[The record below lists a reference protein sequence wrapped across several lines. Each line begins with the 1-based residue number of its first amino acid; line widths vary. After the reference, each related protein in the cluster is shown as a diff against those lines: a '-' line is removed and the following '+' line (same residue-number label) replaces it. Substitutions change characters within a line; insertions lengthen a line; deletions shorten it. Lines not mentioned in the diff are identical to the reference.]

1 MKTRYYL
8 ILFIAAALLNLNA
21 CVDVDPVSSITVPN
35 YWKSSDQIDAFNI
48 GLHTRMRAHTYNFYL
63 LGEARSDI
71 FGDNPFGGE
80 APQGMERFPYNT
92 LSEDNPGISNY
103 GDFYLNINQLNLMI
117 KEVAATTFLSEDKR
131 NYYLGQAYGMR
142 AYYYF
147 HLLRSWGDA
156 IIYTD
161 PTYGE
166 NIDLP
171 KLPKAKSSASE
182 VLKLIK
188 EDINASNDSFGNNY
202 AFSPSKNYWS
212 KAATQML
219 KAEVYLWSGRQ
230 GGGGVADYT
239 IVKSTLSEIQS
250 GAPSLGLMDNFKDVF
265 SFTQKNN
272 KEIIFSLKSQQDEFS
287 LWNGSFAANFLPQNN
302 MISPYYHEDGSKWNT
317 TQENMFGL
325 MRLQVRE
332 QIFKNA
338 FVAGDLRHEASL
350 KGVYNADKTYAG
362 CFPYKYQGTN
372 LPGQSSRAMLDDYP
386 IYRYADLI
394 LMLAEAKSLLG
405 ENPDN
410 EINAIRKRAFG
421 DKYGQSVA
429 YPNQAG
435 DSDVNKA
442 ILKERLNE
450 FMFEGKRWYDLRR
463 FGNQYVFEV
472 TYADNKDP
480 RKLLWPIDKNTL
492 TNNRELV
499 QTPGFEPKQ

>member
-1 MKTRYYL
+1 MKKIY
-8 ILFIAAALLNLNA
+8 IFIFVIAATLFSLNS

-35 YWKSSDQIDAFNI
+35 YWKSADQIEAFNV
-48 GLHTRMRAHTYNFYL
+48 GLHSRMRSHSFNFYL

-80 APQGMERFPYNT
+80 ASQGMERFPFNT
-92 LSEDNPGISNY
+92 LSEDAPGISNY
-103 GDFYLNINQLNLMI
+103 GGFYTNINQLNLMI
-117 KEVAATTFLSEDKR
+117 KEVSETTFLKDDKK

-156 IIYTD
+156 IIYTE

-171 KLPKAKSSASE
+171 KLPKAKSSAE
-182 VLKLIK
+182 DVLKLIK
-188 EDINASNDSFGNNY
+188 EDIDESNKAFGNNY

-230 GGGGVADYT
+230 MNGGTTNYT
-239 IVKSTLSEIQS
+239 TAKNTLTELQS
-250 GAPSLGLMDNFKDVF
+250 GIPSLGLMDNFKDVI
-265 SFTQKNN
+265 SFTNKNN
-272 KEIIFSLKSQQDEFS
+272 KEIIFALKSQQDEFT
-287 LWNGSFAANFLPQNN
+287 LFNGSFVSNFLPQNN
-302 MISPYYHEDGSKWNT
+302 MIRVYFHEDGSAWNT
-317 TQENMFGL
+317 TEENLFGL
-325 MRLQVRE
+325 MRLQVRKE
-332 QIFKNA
+332 IFDNA
-338 FVAGDLRHEASL
+338 FTEGDLRQSASL

-386 IYRYADLI
+386 IYRYADLL
-394 LMLAEAKSLLG
+394 LMLAETKSLLG
-405 ENPDN
+405 EDPKD

-421 DKYGQSVA
+421 SNYNNNVA
-429 YPNQAG
+429 FPNQAG
-435 DSDVNKA
+435 DIDVNKA
-442 ILKERLNE
+442 ILKERFNE
-450 FMFEGKRWYDLRR
+450 FIFEGKRWYDLRR
-463 FGNQYVFEV
+463 FGNEYVFEV
-472 TYADNKDP
+472 TYADKKDP

-492 TNNRELV
+492 TNNRELT
-499 QTPGFEPKQ
+499 QTPGFEPQQ